1 MSEQINNSKNQT
13 GASAR
18 EVCIHIARELSTLVK
33 HTLGPNGL
41 DNMLVDVAKDA
52 VITNDGAT
60 IIKQSAIDHPV
71 AKVIM
76 NVAKTQEEQC
86 YDGTTS
92 SLVLTGEL
100 MTQAGELLKNKIH
113 PTKIALGY
121 QIAALKAEEILLDM
135 GIEADENM
143 LNLVAQTAMT
153 GKSAEAE
160 KDYLSEIC
168 VEVAMA
174 ADMDDINIVQR
185 PNGKVSD
192 SVAIAGLLIDGEKM
206 DHIMPDAVEN
216 PKIGLIAAD
225 IDIPDYAQ
233 QLNVQL
239 KGNDDVKDFIKG
251 RNQQLV
257 EIGEHLV
264 STGMNVLFCS
274 REIHPAI
281 IEHLA
286 TNGIYAVRRV
296 RRSDME
302 ALATSTRGR
311 IIMNIET
318 LSEKDLGSAKLLEEI
333 SVGERPM
340 IKLTGTPNVSTVSVL
355 VRAPTEHVAAEIKR
369 AFDDAI
375 GVVSIAQEDGGVL
388 PGGGAPYMQLS
399 SKLKEFAATV
409 GGREQMAVEA
419 FANALEIIPKTLAE
433 NSGLDPIDAM
443 IALRKAHSQEDG
455 WKYGVNVTDGS
466 AVDMLDSQVL
476 EPKRVVAQ
484 AVRSAADISS
494 QLIRVELITTAKPM
508 SEIGDDDFNF

>member
-1 MSEQINNSKNQT
+1 MSEQINNSKNQS

-41 DNMLVDVAKDA
+41 DNMLVDTAKDS

-100 MTQAGELLKNKIH
+100 MAQAGDLLKNKIH
-113 PTKIALGY
+113 PTKIALGF

-135 GIEADENM
+135 GIEPDENM
-143 LNLVAQTAMT
+143 LNLIAQTAMT
-153 GKSAEAE
+153 GKSAEADKE
-160 KDYLSEIC
+160 HLADIC

-174 ADMDDINIVQR
+174 VPMDDITIVQR
-185 PNGKVSD
+185 PNGKVKD
-192 SVAIAGLLIDGEKM
+192 STAIAGLLIDGQKL
-206 DHIMPDAVEN
+206 DHVMPDAVED

-225 IDIPDYAQ
+225 IDIPDYTQ
-233 QLNVQL
+233 TLNVQL
-239 KGNDDVKDFIKG
+239 SGNEDVKQFIES
-251 RNQQLV
+251 RNLQLV
-257 EIGEHLV
+257 EIGQKLV
-264 STGMNVLFCS
+264 DTGMNVLFCS
-274 REIHPAI
+274 REVHPAI

-286 TNGIYAVRRV
+286 SKGIYGVRRV

-302 ALATSTRGR
+302 ALANATEAR
-311 IIMNIET
+311 IVMNIDT
-318 LSEKDLGSAKLLEEI
+318 FSEKDLGSAGLLEEI
-333 SVGERPM
+333 TVGEKPM
-340 IKLTGTPNVSTVSVL
+340 IKLTGTPNNSTVSVL
-355 VRAPTEHVAAEIKR
+355 VRAPTEHVVAEIKR

-375 GVVSIAQEDGGVL
+375 GVVSIAHEDNCVL

-399 SKLKEFAATV
+399 SKLKEYAATV

-443 IALRKAHSQEDG
+443 IALRKAHTEEEG
-455 WKYGVNVTDGS
+455 WKYGINVIDGS
-466 AVDMLDSQVL
+466 AVDMLAQNVL

-484 AVRSAADISS
+484 AVRSAADIAS

-508 SEIGDDDFNF
+508 SEIGDDDFQF

>member
-18 EVCIHIARELSTLVK
+18 EVCIHIAQQLSTLVK

-41 DNMLVDVAKDA
+41 DNMLVDTAKDS

-100 MTQAGELLKNKIH
+100 MAQAGELLKNKIH
-113 PTKIALGY
+113 PTKIALGF
-121 QIAALKAEEILLDM
+121 QIAALKAEETLLDM
-135 GIEADENM
+135 GIEPDENM
-143 LNLVAQTAMT
+143 LNLIAQTAMT
-153 GKSAEAE
+153 GKSAEADKE
-160 KDYLSEIC
+160 HLADIC

-174 ADMDDINIVQR
+174 VPMDDITIVQR
-185 PNGKVSD
+185 PNGKVKD
-192 SVAIAGLLIDGEKM
+192 STAIAGLLIDGQKL
-206 DHIMPDAVEN
+206 DHIMPDAVVD

-225 IDIPDYAQ
+225 IDIPDYTQ
-233 QLNVQL
+233 TLNVQL
-239 KGNDDVKDFIKG
+239 SGNEDVKQFIES
-251 RNQQLV
+251 RNLQLV
-257 EIGEHLV
+257 EIAQKLAN
-264 STGMNVLFCS
+264 TGMNVLFCS
-274 REIHPAI
+274 REVHPAI

-286 TNGIYAVRRV
+286 SKGIYGVRRV

-302 ALATSTRGR
+302 ALANATEAR
-311 IIMNIET
+311 IVMNIDT
-318 LSEKDLGSAKLLEEI
+318 FSEKDLGDAGLLEEI
-333 SVGERPM
+333 TVGEKPM
-340 IKLTGTPNVSTVSVL
+340 VKLTGTPNNSTISVL
-355 VRAPTEHVAAEIKR
+355 VRAPTEHVVAEIKR

-375 GVVSIAQEDGGVL
+375 GVVSIAHEDNCVL

-399 SKLKEFAATV
+399 SSLKEFAATV

-443 IALRKAHSQEDG
+443 IALRKAHTEEEG
-455 WKYGVNVTDGS
+455 WKYGINVIDGS
-466 AVDMLDSQVL
+466 AVDMLAQNVL

-484 AVRSAADISS
+484 AVRSAADIAS

-508 SEIGDDDFNF
+508 SEIGDDDFQF

>member
-1 MSEQINNSKNQT
+1 MSEKINNSQKQE

-18 EVCIHIARELSTLVK
+18 EVCIHIARELSNLVK

-41 DNMLVDVAKDA
+41 DNMLVDVAKDS

-76 NVAKTQEEQC
+76 HVAKTQEEQC

-100 MTQAGELLKNKIH
+100 MTQAGDLLKNKIH
-113 PTKIALGY
+113 PTKISLGF

-135 GIEADENM
+135 GIKPDEDM
-143 LNLVAQTAMT
+143 LNLIAQTAMT
-153 GKSAEAE
+153 GKSAEADKE
-160 KDYLSEIC
+160 HLADIC

-174 ADMDDINIVQR
+174 VPMDDITIVQR
-185 PNGKVSD
+185 PNGKVKD
-192 SVAIAGLLIDGEKM
+192 STAISGLLIDGQKL
-206 DHIMPDAVEN
+206 DHIMPDAVEA

-225 IDIPDYAQ
+225 IDIPDYTQ

-239 KGNDDVKDFIKG
+239 SGNDDVKQFIQS

-257 EIGEHLV
+257 DMAQNLV
-264 STGMNVLFCS
+264 DTGMNVLFCS
-274 REIHPAI
+274 REVHPAI

-286 TNGIYAVRRV
+286 SSGVYAVRRV

-302 ALATSTRGR
+302 ALANATKSR
-311 IIMNIET
+311 IVMNIDT
-318 LSEKDLGSAKLLEEI
+318 FSEKDLGTAGLLEEI
-333 SVGERPM
+333 TVGEKPM
-340 IKLTGTPNVSTVSVL
+340 VKITDTPNKSTVSVL
-355 VRAPTEHVAAEIKR
+355 VRAPTEHVVSEIKR

-375 GVVSIAQEDGGVL
+375 GVVSIAHEDNSVL

-443 IALRKAHSQEDG
+443 IALRKAHTQEEG
-455 WKYGVNVTDGS
+455 WKYGINVIDGS
-466 AVDMLDSQVL
+466 AVDMLSEKVL

-484 AVRSAADISS
+484 AVRSAADIAS
-494 QLIRVELITTAKPM
+494 QLIRVELITTAKPI
-508 SEIGDDDFNF
+508 SEIGDDDFQF